1 MMNVTIPTENG
12 LLPDKYGKHA
22 SPADYYNGNPCVSFP
37 FKIEDVPTGT
47 QSFAIVFIDFDSTPV
62 CGFTWI
68 HWLACNIPATMT
80 EIPENFSQDA
90 PEGVVQGHNSCISR
104 FLGKETD
111 PKTVSRYIG
120 PQPPEPDNHTYS
132 LYVYALD
139 TMLDLKEGYY
149 LNELRKSMKGHVL
162 ERACAEVK
170 SRC

>member
-1 MMNVTIPTENG
+1 MMKVTIPTENG
-12 LLPDKYGKHA
+12 LLPDKYGKYA
-22 SPADYYNGNPCVSFP
+22 SSADYYHGNPCVSFP
-37 FKIEDVPTGT
+37 FKIEGAPTGT
-47 QSFAIVFIDFDSTPV
+47 KSFAIIFIDFDSTPV

-80 EIPENFSQDA
+80 EIPENFSQNATD
-90 PEGVVQGHNSCISR
+90 GVIQGHNSCISR
-104 FLGKETD
+104 FLGNETD

-120 PQPPEPDNHTYS
+120 PQPPDQNHDYS

-149 LNELRKSMKGHVL
+149 LNELRKAMKGHVL
-162 ERACAEVK
+162 ERACVEVE